1 MQNYAEQNFKKKHK
15 MKIEIEISKKA
26 STEEIDNLISAIKIM
41 KPIKNFEIIKT
52 KTDENI

>member
-1 MQNYAEQNFKKKHK
+1 

-41 KPIKNFEIIKT
+41 KPVKNFEIIKA
-52 KTDENI
+52 DENI